1 MLASATKAGNE
12 RAKVVAYFA
21 ALPPDARR
29 HLRKLRDAIR
39 AAAPAAVE
47 TFSYGIPGF
56 RLDGKP
62 LVWYAA
68 WKQHLSLYP
77 MTAAVRRAHA
87 AALEAYEVS
96 KGTVRFPLIKP
107 PPVTLVRRLVRARI
121 AEMRPRKK

>member
-1 MLASATKAGNE
+1 MIVSPVKAGTE
-12 RAKVVAYFA
+12 RAQVRAYFA

-39 AAAPAAVE
+39 AAAPGAVE
-47 TFSYGIPGF
+47 GFSYGIPGF

-68 WKQHLSLYP
+68 WKQHMSLYP
-77 MTAAVRRAHA
+77 MTAAVQRAHA
-87 AALEAYEVS
+87 ADLEGYEVS
-96 KGTVRFPLIKP
+96 KGTVRFPLTRL

-121 AEMRPRKK
+121 AELRPRKR

>member
-87 AALEAYEVS
+87 AALEGYEVS